1 MNKYK
6 NKGLTGIGNLGNTC
20 YLNSVTQIYS
30 NILVFNDFLD
40 NLSNLNKNIDSLLLI
55 EYNEMRKILWN
66 KNVIV
71 IPKRYVSMIF
81 KVYKEKNYSDFSTYN
96 QNDFMEFYQLL
107 NEAFHNS
114 LKNVSAYNF
123 DFMNDFNNSITKIKT
138 NNEKKYIHYLI
149 SIFKND
155 YSIINDLFNGII
167 ELTIVS
173 KDKKRKLSTTYD
185 TFNCMSL
192 GLDKKKTTI
201 NELIQNYFVAELLDG
216 DNMWYNDKTKQ
227 KEEVYRCINL
237 KRLPKILCIHLKR
250 FTNNLR
256 KIRQNI
262 EFDTKLKL
270 NEYFINKKY
279 SKDLTYELYGLVMHT
294 GSLNG
299 GHYYVIIKNPNNKW
313 YNYNDTNVNEVNITN
328 INLSYVYCLF
338 YKLLL

>member
-1 MNKYK
+1 
-6 NKGLTGIGNLGNTC
+6 
-20 YLNSVTQIYS
+20 
-30 NILVFNDFLD
+30 
-40 NLSNLNKNIDSLLLI
+40 
-55 EYNEMRKILWN
+55 MRKILWN

-81 KVYKEKNYSDFSTYN
+81 KVYKEKNYSDFSSYN

-114 LKNVSAYNF
+114 LKNVSTYNF

-138 NNEKKYIHYLI
+138 NNEKKYIQYLN

-185 TFNCMSL
+185 IFNCMSL
-192 GLDKKKTTI
+192 GLDKKNTTI
-201 NELIQNYFVAELLDG
+201 NQLIQNYFNAELLDG
-216 DNMWYNDKTKQ
+216 DNMWYNDKIKQ

-279 SKDLTYELYGLVMHT
+279 NKDLTYELYGLVMHT

-313 YNYNDTNVNEVNITN
+313 YNYNDTNVNEVNVTN